1 MGDISDE
8 QRAALTAHNDARAQK
23 GVPGLAW
30 DAGLAGEAQAY
41 AEQLA
46 GSRELKHSGVQGES
60 FFLCSF
66 LPFGHLLLPLE
77 SLPFF
82 LPSVGCGIDVRDN
95 RPRGEPVHVLRR
107 CES

>member
-8 QRAALTAHNDARAQK
+8 QRAALNAHNDARAQK

-46 GSRELKHSGVQGES
+46 GSRELKHSGVQGE
-60 FFLCSF
+60 FFLSSF
-66 LPFGHLLLPLE
+66 LPPSIL
-77 SLPFF
+77 FF
-82 LPSVGCGIDVRDN
+82 FFCHPT
-95 RPRGEPVHVLRR
+95 
-107 CES
+107 